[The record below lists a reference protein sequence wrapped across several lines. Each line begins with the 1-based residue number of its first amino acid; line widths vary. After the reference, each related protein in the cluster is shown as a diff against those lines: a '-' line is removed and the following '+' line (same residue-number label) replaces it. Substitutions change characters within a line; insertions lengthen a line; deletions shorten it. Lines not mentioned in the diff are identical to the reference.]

1 MCRSPPALQ
10 NRIVVLTKSTQS
22 QHCLVM
28 CPTTQPT
35 MAVMII
41 FVAYESTV
49 YMALQHVTKVFVKVT
64 LLFLLYVYTVCTM
77 CNNHGRLD
85 WSGTI

>member
-1 MCRSPPALQ
+1 
-10 NRIVVLTKSTQS
+10 
-22 QHCLVM
+22 M

-64 LLFLLYVYTVCTM
+64 LLFCCVYTEYALCVI
-77 CNNHGRLD
+77 
-85 WSGTI
+85 TIAGLIGHALSDFLSEGNTILLL